1 MEKSQNFKLKGHKI
15 CLSKRCYLGLF
26 LFFIGLYLLLS
37 AYYTKKYS
45 GCLYDYFIKFALL
58 KSILADGRVKYSSA
72 LYRICENVIYIFKIL
87 FAVISYILFY
97 IGIVIIAV
105 CVIINF
111 IDKE

>member
-1 MEKSQNFKLKGHKI
+1 MFKQVL
-15 CLSKRCYLGLF
+15 LF
-26 LFFIGLYLLLS
+26 GVISFFIGLYLLLS

-58 KSILADGRVKYSSA
+58 KSILADGRVKYSGT